1 MYNKCKAI
9 LIASNQEQNSLYG
22 YKDKSLLFGYNKEG
36 YNKLEA
42 EKEFTQHYHLYI
54 ISEDEIKENEFD
66 NLLKQGLYF
75 ESSNEI
81 IKVIT
86 NQRIKTIGT
95 YKKIIATT
103 DNELG
108 FGDEF
113 GYFEHLPQIPQS
125 FIEQYIT
132 EYNKGNIIS
141 DVLVEYEKG
150 KMEEINK
157 GFVFPSILKINQNN
171 TINIKTVK
179 DSFSR
184 EEVTALITK
193 AISETNA
200 SNNRNVSMLPSKFI
214 EQNL

>member
-132 EYNKGNIIS
+132 EYNKGNIIN
-141 DVLVEYEKG
+141 DILVEYEGIEWLDKPL
-150 KMEEINK
+150 EYFPVINK
-157 GFVFPSILKINQNN
+157 DN

-184 EEVTALITK
+184 DEVRDLLDSLWDYVMDNDHNKSNSKEYDEWITK
-193 AISETNA
+193 Y
-200 SNNRNVSMLPSKFI
+200 F
-214 EQNL
+214 